1 MFSSMISAGQSL
13 VVEGPDGAA
22 PAETNWDFFLKK
34 VRTWGGLPEP
44 SESTGAAQRVEA
56 KVGKIAVSVRY
67 HKAPRSLYDDYLPTS
82 TILGTGFNG
91 AVRQAESK
99 LDSRA
104 NKYAVKVLRLNKATA
119 EQRQRLTR
127 EMEIFLTLD
136 HPRIARLFD
145 VYESDDRFDLVMECM
160 EGGELFARIAE
171 CKTFPEEDAACTIW
185 QILLAVNYIH
195 KNGFVHR
202 DLKME
207 NFLYA
212 KKGGNL
218 LKLIDFGF
226 SKGFEESDSKKTR
239 MGLTCGT
246 LSYMAPEVLKKCY
259 TSQCDLWSV
268 GVIAFALVLGH
279 MPFTGDERSQ
289 ARCIERGQ
297 YTLKPKRWERISD
310 AAKNF
315 IESLLQVDPEKR
327 LTAGTAIHHDWVRMR
342 KRVGHVIDISMVQA
356 LRQFARST
364 RFRRC
369 CMEMMAWSL
378 SYDERLTVSRDFTH
392 LDADKD
398 GSIQLEEMQAVLH
411 DKFNVPLWETRQI
424 FDIMTTGS
432 YSWDNDEDKIISY
445 SKFLAA
451 MVSTRIE
458 LHEDLVKATFKKFDT
473 ENLGYITVSSL
484 RGVLGDHF
492 DGVKVSTLVAEMGLP
507 RNIKISYPEFES
519 YLRRNP
525 ARNLEQESEVVKMPA
540 KSRVS
545 SCFPCLAL
553 WPATKS
559 GGIATPLVP

>member
-1 MFSSMISAGQSL
+1 MFSSMISANSQSI
-13 VVEGPDGAA
+13 VVEESGANA
-22 PAETNWDFFLKK
+22 QAETNWDFFLKK
-34 VRTWGGLPEP
+34 FKTWSGMPETNEI
-44 SESTGAAQRVEA
+44 SGAAERVEA

-67 HKAPRSLYDDYLPTS
+67 HKAPQSLYDDYLPTS

-99 LDSRA
+99 LNRG

-171 CKTFPEEDAACTIW
+171 CKTFPEEDAAYTIW

-195 KNGFVHR
+195 TRGFVHR

-226 SKGFEESDSKKTR
+226 SKGWEESKEDKESKKNR

-268 GVIAFALVLGH
+268 GVIAFALLLGH
-279 MPFTGDERSQ
+279 MPFTGDDRSQ
-289 ARCIERGQ
+289 ARSIEHGR

-327 LTAGTAIHHDWVRMR
+327 LTASKAIQHEWILMR
-342 KRVGHVIDISMVQA
+342 RKVGHMIDSSMVDA

-378 SYDERLTVSRDFTH
+378 SYDERLIVSRDFTH
-392 LDADKD
+392 LDVDKD
-398 GSIQLEEMQAVLH
+398 GSIQLEEFQGYLH
-411 DKFNVPLWETRQI
+411 EKFNVPFWETKQI
-424 FDIMTTGS
+424 FDTMDS
-432 YSWDNDEDKIISY
+432 NQDKEICY

-451 MVSTRIE
+451 MVSTRIQ
-458 LHEDLVKATFKKFDT
+458 LHEDLVRATFKKFDT
-473 ENLGYITVSSL
+473 DNLGYITVNNL
-484 RGVLGDHF
+484 RGVLGDSF
-492 DGVKVSTLVAEMGLP
+492 DGVKVSTLVAEIGLP

-519 YLRRNP
+519 YLRRSP
-525 ARNLEQESEVVKMPA
+525 ARNLEQEFEVVKQPA
-540 KSRVS
+540 KSRVP

-553 WPATKS
+553 WPATKN
-559 GGIATPLVP
+559 GGITTPLVP